1 MRRLYTSPD
10 STPRTGGAVYTIQA
24 VIEDIPEN
32 NGLYARYGVRGIP
45 HFVLISP
52 EGKVVDSWSGY
63 AKGWLKL
70 KIKGS
75 MAPKQPMRMPI
86 ANIPKIKG
94 LEAPQP
100 ADAYRM
106 ERRSQTGA
114 SSAEENRKNGGADHL
129 SGGVDRLGY
138 GTSRACTV
146 YSKLLDSV
154 GQSDFFDVGQ
164 GGELSASAQ

>member
-1 MRRLYTSPD
+1 MTWNNWNDL
-10 STPRTGGAVYTIQA
+10 
-24 VIEDIPEN
+24 EEN

-75 MAPKQPMRMPI
+75 MLPNSRCVSNGRTVI
-86 ANIPKIKG
+86 
-94 LEAPQP
+94 
-100 ADAYRM
+100 
-106 ERRSQTGA
+106 SGA
-114 SSAEENRKNGGADHL
+114 SSAEENRKDGGADHP
-129 SGGVDRLGY
+129 SGGADRLDY

-154 GQSDFFDVGQ
+154 GQSDFLDVGQ
-164 GGELSASAQ
+164 GGELSAPAQ